1 MSQVAP
7 ALLSGLLPTDERSER
22 IARQFQ
28 VPVFIAAL
36 LALPVLV
43 IEESAASDAWQT
55 LAAALNWLVWS
66 VFVAE
71 LVTMLA
77 VVPNR
82 SAWLR
87 RHPLEVAIVVLT
99 PPFLPA
105 SLQAL
110 RAFRLLRLLPLVRVA
125 RLSHRIFS
133 IDGVRYASLLALV
146 TALGG
151 GAAFSAAEG
160 NEVSTWD
167 GLWWSVT
174 TMTTVGYGDIIPHTT
189 LGRIVAMV
197 VMLVGIAFIAIL
209 TAALAERLVR
219 RRVTEETAAVALDVD
234 EAEATVLLEIG
245 EIAER
250 LRILEARL
258 STRARRAP

>member
-1 MSQVAP
+1 
-7 ALLSGLLPTDERSER
+7 
-22 IARQFQ
+22 
-28 VPVFIAAL
+28 
-36 LALPVLV
+36 
-43 IEESAASDAWQT
+43 
-55 LAAALNWLVWS
+55 
-66 VFVAE
+66 
-71 LVTMLA
+71 VTMLA

-82 SAWLR
+82 SEWLR

-133 IDGVRYASLLALV
+133 LEGVRYASLLALL

-151 GAAFSAAEG
+151 GAAFAAAEG

-174 TMTTVGYGDIIPHTT
+174 TMTTVGYGDVIPHTT

-197 VMLVGIAFIAIL
+197 VMLNGIAFIAIL